1 MITSALVAENGGH
14 NKEPDCP
21 DTDLKEP
28 RVNDGVTFLKDEMEA
43 EKGGLRGKGL
53 NETDRN

>member
-1 MITSALVAENGGH
+1 MAENGGH
-14 NKEPDCP
+14 NKEADCP
-21 DTDLKEP
+21 DTDLKKP